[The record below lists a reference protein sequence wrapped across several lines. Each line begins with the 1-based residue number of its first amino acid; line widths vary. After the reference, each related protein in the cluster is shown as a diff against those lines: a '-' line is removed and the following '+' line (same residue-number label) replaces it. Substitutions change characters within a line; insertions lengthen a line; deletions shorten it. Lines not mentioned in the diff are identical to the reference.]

1 MHSIAVA
8 EHFFN
13 GGSVIH
19 KEMIISS
26 MAGFLRGI
34 IKSMVMFVYS
44 ATDKEGKI
52 VRGEQDAGDEK
63 ALAAALRGQGLLV
76 MDARARADGAGAGLK
91 MDIGDLIAR
100 FRSVS
105 LAEKMF
111 FARNLSVMVEAGL
124 SLNRAMEAL
133 AEEATSKKFKKII
146 AEVNASVAKGKT
158 FADSLREHQDVFGDL
173 FINMVEV
180 GETTGKLALVLRLI
194 ANQIKRDRTLIK
206 RVRGAM
212 MYPAVILM
220 VLGGVGTLMMIY
232 VIPTLSSTIKDLGVP
247 LPLTTRMIIGISE
260 FITAYGLVTAGG
272 VIALG
277 ALAWR
282 AGHILEVRRVLG
294 RWALRL
300 PLFGSLIRKLN
311 TARFCRTLA
320 YLTAS
325 GVPII
330 RSLEITSGVVGNSR
344 FREVLQEAAGEIQKG
359 IQLNVLLARHPD
371 VFQPLVTQM
380 VAVGEETG
388 KIGEMLLRLA
398 LFFEEEV
405 ASVTK
410 NLSTII
416 EPILMVVVG
425 ALVGIFAVSML
436 QPIYSSLG
444 SIGG

>member
-1 MHSIAVA
+1 
-8 EHFFN
+8 
-13 GGSVIH
+13 
-19 KEMIISS
+19 
-26 MAGFLRGI
+26 
-34 IKSMVMFVYS
+34 MVMFTYS
-44 ATDKEGKI
+44 A
-52 VRGEQDAGDEK
+52 VRQSGERVAGEQDAGDEK
-63 ALAAALRGQGLLV
+63 SLAAALHQQGLLL
-76 MDARARADGAGAGLK
+76 MDARPRAGGARLGFT
-91 MDIGDLIAR
+91 MDIGDLIGR
-100 FRSVS
+100 LRSVS
-105 LAEKMF
+105 LADKMF
-111 FARNLSVMVEAGL
+111 FARNLSVMVAAGL
-124 SLNRAMEAL
+124 SLNRALQALEA
-133 AEEATSKKFKKII
+133 EATSKKFKRII
-146 AEVNASVAKGKT
+146 AEANASVAKGKT
-158 FADSLREHQDVFGDL
+158 FADSLREHQEVFGDL

-180 GETTGKLALVLRLI
+180 GEATGKLALVLKLI

-212 MYPAVILM
+212 MYPAVILV

-232 VIPTLSSTIKDLGVP
+232 VIPTLSATIKDLGVP
-247 LPLTTRMIIGISE
+247 LPITTQIIIGISE
-260 FITAYGLVTAGG
+260 FIRNYGLVAAGG
-272 VIALG
+272 AIALG
-277 ALAWR
+277 ALVWR
-282 AGHILEVRRVLG
+282 AGHIPPVRRLLG
-294 RWALRL
+294 RWALRA

-330 RSLEITSGVVGNSR
+330 RSLEITAGVVGNSR
-344 FREVLQEAAGEIQKG
+344 FREVLRDAAKEIQKG
-359 IQLNVLLARHPD
+359 TQLNILLGRHPD

-380 VAVGEETG
+380 IAVGEETG

-410 NLSTII
+410 NFSTII

-425 ALVGIFAVSML
+425 TLVGIFAVSML